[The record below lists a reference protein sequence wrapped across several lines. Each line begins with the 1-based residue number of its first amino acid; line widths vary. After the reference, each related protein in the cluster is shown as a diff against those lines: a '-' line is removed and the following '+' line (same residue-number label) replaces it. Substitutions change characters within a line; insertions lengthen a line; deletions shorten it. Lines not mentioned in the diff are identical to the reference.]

1 MSENLE
7 PNASD
12 QSPSDRE
19 DVNANPP
26 LLLTQLVR
34 SDVLGPSGERLGRVD
49 DLIVRL
55 DHGGY
60 PRVTG
65 LRARIGDRTV
75 FVPAELVDQLGPG
88 LAQLTSPNLD
98 LGQFERRPGEVLLR
112 HDVLDRPIIDVVAG
126 KLVNANDLLIAHL
139 DNGWRLVGVDP
150 SPRGVLRRLLPG
162 PLRRSETLPPATYLD
177 WSTIQPFVGHV
188 PESGLIMPL
197 RAFARMHPAQIADL
211 IERASH
217 EQGEEIIG
225 AMRADP
231 ELTADVF
238 EELEPEEQVEFL
250 QSRSN
255 ADAAAVLARMAPD
268 DAVDL
273 LGELDQDRRAP
284 VLDLVPQ
291 PQARKLR
298 ALLQYNP
305 GTAGGMMSPDFIAV
319 QQGTSRE
326 EVLDRLRTEDKV
338 PVQLLGSVF
347 VVDTAGRLVGTAS
360 AIDVLRGQ
368 AGQAVEALSP
378 PPNRGVA
385 LDADLQDVAL
395 LMTDFNLVAVGVI
408 DRDGRL
414 VGAISV
420 DDLLEALLPAEWRR
434 RAEAESNV

>member
-1 MSENLE
+1 MPETPE
-7 PNASD
+7 PNFSD
-12 QSPSDRE
+12 QARAPMD
-19 DVNANPP
+19 ANPP

-55 DHGGY
+55 DAGGY

-75 FVPAELVDQLGPG
+75 FVPAELVAQLGPG
-88 LAQLTSPNLD
+88 LAQLTSRSLD

-126 KLVNANDLLIAHL
+126 KLVTANDLLIGHV
-139 DNGWRLVGVDP
+139 DHGWQLVGVDP

-162 PLRRSETLPPATYLD
+162 ALRRSETLPPATYLD

-188 PESGLIMPL
+188 PESGLIMPD
-197 RAFARMHPAQIADL
+197 RAVARLHPAQIADL

-250 QSRSN
+250 ESRSN
-255 ADAAAVLARMAPD
+255 ADVAAVLGRMAPD

-273 LGELDQDRRAP
+273 LGELDQARRAP

-291 PQARKLR
+291 PQALKLR
-298 ALLQYNP
+298 SLLQYHP

-326 EVLDRLRTEDKV
+326 DVLERIRTDDKV
-338 PVQLLGSVF
+338 PAQLLGSVF
-347 VVDTAGRLVGTAS
+347 VVDDAGRLIGTLS
-360 AIDVLRGQ
+360 AVDVMRGQ
-368 AGQAVEALSP
+368 VGQPIESLP
-378 PPNRGVA
+378 GLLRRGVS
-385 LDADLQDVAL
+385 LDADLQDVAM
-395 LMTDFNLVAVGVI
+395 LMTDFNLVAVAVT
-408 DRDGRL
+408 DRVGQL

-420 DDLLEALLPAEWRR
+420 DDLLETLLPPDWRR
-434 RAEAESNV
+434 RAEADSNG

>member
-1 MSENLE
+1 MSNT
-7 PNASD
+7 SD
-12 QSPSDRE
+12 PKLRDQPQT
-19 DVNANPP
+19 APATNPP

-34 SDVLGPSGERLGRVD
+34 GDVIGPSGERVGRVD
-49 DLIVRL
+49 DVIVRL
-55 DHGGY
+55 DTGGY

-65 LRARIGDRTV
+65 LRARIGDRAV
-75 FVPAELVDQLGPG
+75 FVPAELIDQLGAG
-88 LAQLTSPNLD
+88 HARLTSTSLD

-126 KLVNANDLLIAHL
+126 RLVHANDLLLARI
-139 DNGWRLVGVDP
+139 DDGWCLVGVDP
-150 SPRGVLRRLLPG
+150 SPRSALRRLLPG
-162 PLRRSETLPPATYLD
+162 ALRRSETLPPATFLD
-177 WSTIQPFVGHV
+177 WSVIQPFVGHV
-188 PESGLIMPL
+188 PEAGLIMPL

-217 EQGEEIIG
+217 EQGEEIIS

-250 QSRSN
+250 GSRSD

-273 LGELDQDRRAP
+273 LSELDQDRRAP

-291 PQARKLR
+291 AQAGKLR
-298 ALLQYNP
+298 ALLQYHP

-326 EVLDRLRTEDKV
+326 AALERIRTEDKV
-338 PVQLLGSVF
+338 PAQLLGSVF
-347 VVDTAGRLVGTAS
+347 VVDGDGRFTGALS
-360 AIDVLRGQ
+360 AVDVVRGQ
-368 AGQAVEALSP
+368 AGLAIETLPGLLRQ
-378 PPNRGVA
+378 GVG
-385 LDADLQDVAL
+385 LDADLQDVAM
-395 LMTDFNLVAVGVI
+395 LMTDFNLVAVAVT
-408 DRDGRL
+408 DHDGRL

-420 DDLLEALLPAEWRR
+420 DDLLESLLPPDWRR
-434 RAEAESNV
+434 RAEAESDV

>member
-1 MSENLE
+1 M
-7 PNASD
+7 
-12 QSPSDRE
+12 
-19 DVNANPP
+19 
-26 LLLTQLVR
+26 
-34 SDVLGPSGERLGRVD
+34 GPAGERLGRVD
-49 DLIVRL
+49 DVIVRL
-55 DHGGY
+55 DAGGY

-65 LRARIGDRTV
+65 LRARIGERTV
-75 FVPAELVDQLGPG
+75 FVPAEVIVKLGPG
-88 LAQLTSPNLD
+88 LAQLSSRTLD

-112 HDVLDRPIIDVVAG
+112 RDVLDRPIIDVVAG
-126 KLVNANDLLIAHL
+126 KLVNANDLLVAYV
-139 DNGWRLVGVDP
+139 DDAWRLVGVDP

-162 PLRRSETLPPATYLD
+162 TLRRSETLPPATYLD

-197 RAFARMHPAQIADL
+197 RALARLHPAQIADL

-217 EQGEEIIG
+217 EQGEEIIS

-250 QSRSN
+250 ESRSD

-298 ALLQYNP
+298 TLLQYHP
-305 GTAGGMMSPDFIAV
+305 STAGGMMSPDYISV
-319 QQGTSRE
+319 VRGTILADCLERI
-326 EVLDRLRTEDKV
+326 RTDDKP
-338 PVQLLGSVF
+338 PVALQSTVF
-347 VVDTAGRLVGTAS
+347 VTEQDGGFVGALSVVDL
-360 AIDVLRGQ
+360 LRGDASQ
-368 AGQAVEALSP
+368 PIDELETLVKTSVQVT
-378 PPNRGVA
+378 
-385 LDADLQDVAL
+385 ADLPDVAL
-395 LMTDFNLVAVGVI
+395 LMTDFNLMAVAVTDNNGK
-408 DRDGRL
+408 L

-420 DDLLEALLPAEWRR
+420 DDLLEVLVPEEWRR
-434 RAEAESNV
+434 RAEAGSDV

>member
-1 MSENLE
+1 MVTS
-7 PNASD
+7 PGANA
-12 QSPSDRE
+12 
-19 DVNANPP
+19 P

-34 SDVLGPSGERLGRVD
+34 GDVLAQSGERLGRVD
-49 DLIVRL
+49 DVIVRL
-55 DHGGY
+55 DAGGY

-65 LRARIGDRTV
+65 LRARISDRTV
-75 FVPAELVDQLGPG
+75 FVPAELIDQLAPG
-88 LAQLTSPNLD
+88 LARLTSNSLD
-98 LGQFERRPGEVLLR
+98 VGQFERRPGEVLLR

-126 KLVNANDLLIAHL
+126 RLVNANDLLLARI
-139 DNGWRLVGVDP
+139 DDGWRLVGVDP
-150 SPRGVLRRLLPG
+150 SPRSALRRLLPG

-177 WSTIQPFVGHV
+177 WSVIQPFVGHV

-250 QSRSN
+250 ESRSD

-273 LGELDQDRRAP
+273 LSELNQDRRAP

-298 ALLQYNP
+298 ALLQYHP

-319 QQGTSRE
+319 RQGTSRE
-326 EVLDRLRTEDKV
+326 AALERIRTEDRV
-338 PVQLLGSVF
+338 PTQLLGSVF
-347 VVDTAGRLVGTAS
+347 VVDGDGRLIGALS
-360 AIDVLRGQ
+360 AVDVMRGQ
-368 AGQAVEALSP
+368 TGLAIETLPGLS
-378 PPNRGVA
+378 RQGVG
-385 LDADLQDVAL
+385 LEADLQDVAM
-395 LMTDFNLVAVGVI
+395 LMTDFNLVAVAVT
-408 DRDGRL
+408 DHDGRL

-420 DDLLEALLPAEWRR
+420 DDLLEALLPPEWRR
-434 RAEAESNV
+434 RAEAESDV